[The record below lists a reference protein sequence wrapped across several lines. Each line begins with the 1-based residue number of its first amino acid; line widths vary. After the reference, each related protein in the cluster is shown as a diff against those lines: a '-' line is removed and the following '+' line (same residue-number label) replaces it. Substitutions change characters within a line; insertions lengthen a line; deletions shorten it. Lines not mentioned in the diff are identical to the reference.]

1 MKNIIASIVI
11 VCAVVYSITS
21 CRKEDQR
28 TRFTYY
34 FIDNQTT
41 SNLRVVPSILSSTS
55 DIYCDNCIV
64 APNTVNQ
71 LASNI
76 TTVGDTPP
84 YETFD
89 KINIYRNDTLKMVLQ
104 DSSLVHFPWIK
115 KVQTETITDYTFTI
129 TNL

>member
-1 MKNIIASIVI
+1 MKKLIVSFI
-11 VCAVVYSITS
+11 LVCMVVYTITS
-21 CRKEDQR
+21 CRKADQR

-55 DIYCDNCIV
+55 DIYCDNCVVDANSI
-64 APNTVNQ
+64 NQ

-89 KINIYRNDTLKMVLQ
+89 KISIYRNDTLKMVLQ

-115 KVQTETITDYTFTI
+115 KVQTETITDYTLTI